1 MIPAVLLMVTL
12 MVSFVT
18 SFNKK
23 KKNENSFNISIYFS
37 PVINKHVVERHGFF
51 STILFL
57 AY

>member
-12 MVSFVT
+12 MVSFVI
-18 SFNKK
+18 SFNK

-37 PVINKHVVERHGFF
+37 PVINKHVVEQHGFF
-51 STILFL
+51 GTILFL